1 MFGVLKIHV
10 VSEGVVLEGKNE
22 IVSQKKMQIM
32 HTIQILAL
40 Q

>member
-1 MFGVLKIHV
+1 MFGALKIHV
-10 VSEGVVLEGKNE
+10 VLERKNE